1 MEDYFLAKAKLFNEY
16 AFRTAILNAD
26 DPWIARL
33 FHPDR
38 RDLMTYG
45 LEGKADVSASGVEM
59 SVKGT
64 RFTAATPAGTLRVES
79 PLIGRHNVYNM
90 LAAAFVGLQAGIE
103 PATIRE
109 GQESCR
115 ALPGRLEPVEAGQDF
130 TVVVDYAH
138 TDDALKNALEAARS
152 LEPAR
157 LVAVFGCGGDRDH
170 LKRPKMGS
178 VAATFADEVIVTSD
192 NPRTE
197 EPAAIIDQILAGI
210 DEVPGARK
218 RTVVLPDRR
227 EAIAEAV
234 GRARKGDFVLIAG
247 KGHETYQIIGAER
260 LPFDDREV
268 ARQALEARQSQR
280 VVP

>member
-1 MEDYFLAKAKLFNEY
+1 MNPGCRLAVAL
-16 AFRTAILNAD
+16 AD
-26 DPWIARL
+26 
-33 FHPDR
+33 
-38 RDLMTYG
+38 
-45 LEGKADVSASGVEM
+45 
-59 SVKGT
+59 
-64 RFTAATPAGTLRVES
+64 
-79 PLIGRHNVYNM
+79 
-90 LAAAFVGLQAGIE
+90 
-103 PATIRE
+103 
-109 GQESCR
+109 R
-115 ALPGRLEPVEAGQDF
+115 ALG
-130 TVVVDYAH
+130 
-138 TDDALKNALEAARS
+138 
-152 LEPAR
+152 
-157 LVAVFGCGGDRDH
+157 GGDRDH